1 MSDKRAT
8 IRLDVDVKKGQQ
20 ELKGLTGDLKGTK
33 RSATTT
39 KESLDG
45 LGNTLSG
52 LPGPIG
58 AMARGFRSAQ
68 RTVTGLTASTKAL
81 RVALLATGIG
91 AIVVALGSLIQAFR
105 STQEGTDR
113 LNRILEPTRAIF
125 SALFGVLQDLSLF
138 LADTLVEAI
147 NNPGEAFANLI
158 TFLRNQVEVRIKA
171 LIDVFGGLGRV
182 VGNIVTGQ
190 FKDAFDAAQDVG
202 RSFVDLTTGIENA
215 TEKGIDFARSIKQV
229 ADDAIVTGKELQAL
243 REQIEQLRIDQEVPL
258 ARQRREYEE
267 LRNIV
272 RDTSLA
278 EEERLEAADRA
289 IAIRQNIRDEEQKL
303 LDLQIQELELRQSLN
318 DTSREE
324 ELQLQ
329 RLIAQRESVA
339 ASAERE
345 LGRVLTQRASIV
357 NSIDKETEK
366 EREAAEE
373 KREIVEDLTGSIF
386 ELEEQLSDA
395 RVAFRKAV
403 TDAEREAA
411 KERIEAL
418 EQQIETLQGVEQ
430 AEKKVTE
437 ERKRGNIDAAAGA
450 KNLEE
455 AKRGVLNQL
464 FSEIVL
470 EAIKSAFRNVPFPF
484 NLVAA
489 GTAGVGARQVISH
502 LVPGFADG
510 VTNFRGGTA
519 LVGER
524 GPELVNLPKGSNV
537 ITNENTQ
544 DLLSQ
549 SIPTQKNDL
558 ISALERVNWKAETKV
573 SRGDL
578 VLVIKKELEQQ
589 RNLGGNGS
597 L

>member
-39 KESLDG
+39 KESLGG

-58 AMARGFRSAQ
+58 AMARGFQSAQ

-113 LNRILEPTRAIF
+113 LNRILEPTKAIF

-489 GTAGVGARQVISH
+489 GTAGVGARQVISQ